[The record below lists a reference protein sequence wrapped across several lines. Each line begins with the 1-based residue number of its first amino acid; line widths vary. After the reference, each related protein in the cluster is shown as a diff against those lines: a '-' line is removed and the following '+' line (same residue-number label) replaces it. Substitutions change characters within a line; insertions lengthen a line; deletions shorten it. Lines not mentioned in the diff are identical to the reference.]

1 MRIQLRNLV
10 TGEITSYEDYDIEVW
25 VGDDNESLALT
36 EYLADFVDANM
47 NLTALEEAAE

>member
-1 MRIQLRNLV
+1 MNIQLRNLV

-36 EYLADFVDANM
+36 EYLADFVDQH
-47 NLTALEEAAE
+47 LPLVEEAVE